1 MLIKYFSF
9 LILLLITVSCASSSD
24 DGEEIMAVS
33 FSQVGEALIK
43 EALDTPEISS
53 RLTSSSHAILTSIAS
68 KIELAMSFY
77 DFAVQNYDFH
87 GLGFNSEDPQY
98 WNAFIN
104 IPFRKFSLKQ
114 ADQAQLIIDKIVLP
128 SHPFLSQVP
137 FKLHTDDFLNQ
148 MILDIDTYLDK
159 VAKDIFIQQFSQ
171 ILALEDHSEAQILLK
186 ALLHKAKDTSFPE
199 PEFKY
204 HRAFLANVPFDYFK
218 KINYC
223 RPELHS
229 SINSFIS
236 QLAPVLYYEI
246 AEVSKQ
252 LADETLSGLLP
263 SIYSTLTDT
272 SYENTIG
279 KYQESL
285 LQPIDKSY
293 LWDPQQFHEYL
304 IEALPTLRIAENSN
318 LPPYLKML
326 GFLADNSALAHLFRH
341 YIAQSYS
348 KPSDLSR
355 QNQPLFWRSLIFSS
369 FTDFSSIFPHISH
382 QILQQL
388 QLLPLSLDEVE
399 SLFVYGLLDDKFSS
413 YDHFHS
419 VSEWGH
425 ISTVKLLLRHR
436 TDIFADH
443 AGMALQYATK
453 GGHIP
458 IVKLLLNSRDDI
470 HADDLSCAL
479 YIAAESGYTLIV
491 VELML
496 LHRTDITSHAAASA
510 LCEAAQNGF
519 TPIVEIIL
527 HNRTDISSDH
537 AGCALLKAV
546 ECGHTSTVE
555 ILLQHRSDILAAHVG
570 KALLDASKSGYISI
584 VELLLHSRTYISTY
598 NAGCALLKAVE
609 CGHTRI
615 VERLLLR
622 RTDILAYD
630 IGSAL
635 CKAAQNGFTQIVEL
649 LLHNRIN
656 ISTNNAGRALI
667 EAAKGGHA
675 STVDCILQHRTDIF
689 ADDVGF
695 ALCKAAESGHT
706 LTVGLFLHSRTDI
719 FAIYAGSA
727 LCKAAKSG
735 HAPIVELLLHSR
747 TVISADDVG
756 SALCKAKES
765 GHNPIV
771 ELLRQHQLN
780 TNL

>member
-1 MLIKYFSF
+1 MLVKYVSF
-9 LILLLITVSCASSSD
+9 LVFLLITVSCASYSND
-24 DGEEIMAVS
+24 DGEVIMAVS

-87 GLGFNSEDPQY
+87 ELGFNSEDPQN

-326 GFLADNSALAHLFRH
+326 GFLADNSALVNLFRY

-348 KPSDLSR
+348 KPSNLST
-355 QNQPLFWRSLIFSS
+355 QHQPLFWRSLIFSS
-369 FTDFSSIFPHISH
+369 FSVFSSRFPHYSR
-382 QILQQL
+382 QIIEQL
-388 QLLPLSLDEVE
+388 QLLPLLDEVQ
-399 SLFVYGLLDDKFSS
+399 SLFVHGLLDDQFTSQ
-413 YDHFHS
+413 DHFPLIS
-419 VSEWGH
+419 CWGH
-425 ISTVKLLLRHR
+425 TFTVDFL
-436 TDIFADH
+436 
-443 AGMALQYATK
+443 
-453 GGHIP
+453 
-458 IVKLLLNSRDDI
+458 
-470 HADDLSCAL
+470 
-479 YIAAESGYTLIV
+479 
-491 VELML
+491 
-496 LHRTDITSHAAASA
+496 
-510 LCEAAQNGF
+510 
-519 TPIVEIIL
+519 L
-527 HNRTDISSDH
+527 HNRTDIVAAVAGSALIRAAVARSAPIVDLLLQRRTDIPADDCGLALLSAAVAGSAPIVDLLLNNRSDIVE
-537 AGCALLKAV
+537 AVASRALQSAAMLGRTFIVEILLQRRTDISDDNYFCALLNVAMAAQPQIAIVDLFLQKRTNIPSHYCGFVLEKAAKAGNTSTV
-546 ECGHTSTVE
+546 DLLLQRRTDISADDCGLALISAAMVGSAPIVDVLLQRRTDIPADHVSSALENATRAGHTSTVH
-555 ILLQHRSDILAAHVG
+555 LLQSRMDIAAAH
-570 KALLDASKSGYISI
+570 
-584 VELLLHSRTYISTY
+584 Y
-598 NAGCALLKAVE
+598 N
-609 CGHTRI
+609 
-615 VERLLLR
+615 
-622 RTDILAYD
+622 
-630 IGSAL
+630 
-635 CKAAQNGFTQIVEL
+635 
-649 LLHNRIN
+649 
-656 ISTNNAGRALI
+656 RALN
-667 EAAKGGHA
+667 
-675 STVDCILQHRTDIF
+675 SNSYSFVDSDTELDEEDGSNDYD
-689 ADDVGF
+689 AP
-695 ALCKAAESGHT
+695 KPKK
-706 LTVGLFLHSRTDI
+706 SR
-719 FAIYAGSA
+719 
-727 LCKAAKSG
+727 
-735 HAPIVELLLHSR
+735 H
-747 TVISADDVG
+747 
-756 SALCKAKES
+756 
-765 GHNPIV
+765 
-771 ELLRQHQLN
+771 
-780 TNL
+780 